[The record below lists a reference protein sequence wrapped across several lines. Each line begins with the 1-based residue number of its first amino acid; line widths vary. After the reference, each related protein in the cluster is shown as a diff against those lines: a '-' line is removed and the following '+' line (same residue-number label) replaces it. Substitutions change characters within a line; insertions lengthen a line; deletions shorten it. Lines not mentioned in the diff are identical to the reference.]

1 MNDHFVSGDGYTAI
15 LRDDGTLITDGDS
28 NKAIGEYNKKYG
40 TNYGWTKPAEGETNL
55 SDSGNRVR
63 DADVVQNPDGSYGIG
78 KEYNKD
84 QNNNQSSKVVQP
96 NINNTNQAPDSN
108 LNMIL
113 GLTIFLA
120 VIIATTVI
128 GLWRFNKQFW
138 FKRNSKNILE
148 LSIKDKRVCKDKI
161 DNTIGEL
168 KRMSKIDLNLI
179 DIHDRFLM
187 ARMLREEDGRTN
199 EPRLGRIGYFFTKIG
214 LIILVN
220 MIFSVYMNGQNI
232 NGISG
237 YENSDYFFVVTRFV
251 GFLWIIGNLSVI
263 SCRLN
268 DIGLTKKIRNRVI
281 ITVGFIELFFVAF
294 GISYNDSLF
303 RSGSM
308 SIILGC
314 IGLVGLFFNLYLLL
328 EPTDQ
333 GYTGRMF
340 RGFYND
346 SELSFIYQQIIDK
359 QKEFREPEEPK
370 EENYHKNDIRE
381 IKKLYDEGIL
391 TEEEFKKAK
400 KKILDI

>member
-1 MNDHFVSGDGYTAI
+1 MEKN
-15 LRDDGTLITDGDS
+15 S
-28 NKAIGEYNKKYG
+28 N
-40 TNYGWTKPAEGETNL
+40 
-55 SDSGNRVR
+55 
-63 DADVVQNPDGSYGIG
+63 
-78 KEYNKD
+78 
-84 QNNNQSSKVVQP
+84 
-96 NINNTNQAPDSN
+96 
-108 LNMIL
+108 
-113 GLTIFLA
+113 
-120 VIIATTVI
+120 
-128 GLWRFNKQFW
+128 FNKQFW